1 MKSWDGNRLDS
12 HWRRWCATRRRELQQ
27 SGLSSDDA
35 ATMAHREARGR
46 RRIGRIVGRR
56 AAMAAN
62 LITIRMADGSLRFFL
77 RGNIEDVPRG
87 NQPLARELTE
97 QTVDSAAGR

>member
-1 MKSWDGNRLDS
+1 
-12 HWRRWCATRRRELQQ
+12 
-27 SGLSSDDA
+27 
-35 ATMAHREARGR
+35 
-46 RRIGRIVGRR
+46 
-56 AAMAAN
+56 MAAN